1 MARIKLTDL
10 IMEAVGDDYRSIKKV
25 VAKHSGE
32 AFDHASEGLRAVKLL
47 KQELRE
53 ARQLPRRFREAA
65 ELVKELEH
73 NLHRVRLYAE
83 RINKLMH

>member
-1 MARIKLTDL
+1 MALIKLTDL
-10 IMEAVGDDYRSIKKV
+10 ITEAVGDDYRSIEKT
-25 VAKHSGE
+25 VAKYSGE

-65 ELVKELEH
+65 KLVEELED
-73 NLHRVRLYAE
+73 NFHRVRLRAE
-83 RINKLMH
+83 KINKLMH